1 MTGHQASRIGLIS
14 VARDLSRTPGP
25 RFVHQGPF
33 SGEAFRSKLAELL
46 RSCDRVEVDLDG
58 TVGYGSS
65 FIDEAFGG
73 LVRNA
78 AQFGLDQASLP
89 GRVSFKS
96 ETDPSYAEEATRAM
110 DEALRAAQGMTVH

>member
-1 MTGHQASRIGLIS
+1 MIGHQASRTGLIS
-14 VARDLSRTPGP
+14 IARDYSRTPGP

-33 SGEAFRSKLAELL
+33 SGEAFRSKLADLL
-46 RSCDRVEVDLDG
+46 KSYEHVEVDLDG

-78 AQFGLDQASLP
+78 AQFGLDPALLA
-89 GRVSFKS
+89 RRISFKS
-96 ETDPSYAEEATRAM
+96 QTDPSYAEEAVRAM
-110 DEALRAAQGMTVH
+110 SEALKAASGMMIH